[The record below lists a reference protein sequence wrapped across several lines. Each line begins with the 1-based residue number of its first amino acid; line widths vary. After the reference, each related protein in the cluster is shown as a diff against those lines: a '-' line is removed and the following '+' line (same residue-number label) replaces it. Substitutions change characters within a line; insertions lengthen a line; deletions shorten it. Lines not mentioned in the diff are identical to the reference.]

1 MYSYGLTLCSW
12 QVWEHGEVVSAG
24 GVTDEE
30 IVLAPEPLRV
40 CQRSVAVSQAAHVR
54 YRSG

>member
-40 CQRSVAVSQAAHVR
+40 CQR
-54 YRSG
+54 